1 MPGSDLMTTNFAR
14 ARSALERRGSAA
26 RFLILE
32 AAAMG
37 SSGEA
42 GLGREDVFH
51 PFDKLQILQ
60 EAFGDLKAGSVPAVP

>member
-1 MPGSDLMTTNFAR
+1 
-14 ARSALERRGSAA
+14 
-26 RFLILE
+26 
-32 AAAMG
+32 MG

-60 EAFGDLKAGSVPAVP
+60 EAFGDLKAGSVPARREAPAGGKKRDSSRYVQRSRICR